1 MIQQLAL
8 RDSEW
13 RLMAFKIT
21 KDKDLSDEIV
31 QDMYIKSIDFKNVR
45 NIDWYVY
52 TVLRNL
58 YYDSLKTKE
67 ILIDDFSRFEIIE
80 EECLVLPDYSE
91 ISKRLTWY
99 ERTMFECSTI
109 MGQRPFSRETGIHI
123 QTVHRINKMVKEK
136 LVCQVKNQSWEQQ

>member
-31 QDMYIKSIDFKNVR
+31 QEMYLKSSTFKNC
-45 NIDWYVY
+45 NTGYIY
-52 TVLRNL
+52 TILRNL
-58 YYDSLKTKE
+58 YYDTLKTKE
-67 ILIDDFSRFEIIE
+67 VLIGDFSRFEIIDDE
-80 EECLVLPDYSE
+80 LIILPEYSE
-91 ISKRLTWY
+91 LSKRLTWY